1 MKGFVKG
8 NLAVRVFPTR
18 QEMGAAAAQEGAACL
33 KRLLETRET
42 INVMF
47 AAAPSQNELLAGLVA
62 SDVDWSRVHAFHMDD
77 YVGLPEDDPRRFPN
91 FLKERL
97 FDLLPF
103 GSVHCMNSTATEADA
118 VRAAAQYDALLRQN
132 PLDVCFMG
140 IGENGHIAFNDPQVA
155 DFADPVWTKVVTLDE
170 VCRMQQVHDGCFAT
184 LDEVPRQAMTV
195 TIPALMSARE
205 VFCVVPTAAKAAAV
219 ERVLSGGVDV
229 ACPASILLVHPSA
242 RLYLD
247 AAAAGRWA

>member
-77 YVGLPEDDPRRFPN
+77 YVGLPADDPRRFPI
-91 FLKERL
+91 F
-97 FDLLPF
+97 
-103 GSVHCMNSTATEADA
+103 
-118 VRAAAQYDALLRQN
+118 
-132 PLDVCFMG
+132 
-140 IGENGHIAFNDPQVA
+140 
-155 DFADPVWTKVVTLDE
+155 
-170 VCRMQQVHDGCFAT
+170 
-184 LDEVPRQAMTV
+184 
-195 TIPALMSARE
+195 
-205 VFCVVPTAAKAAAV
+205 
-219 ERVLSGGVDV
+219 
-229 ACPASILLVHPSA
+229 
-242 RLYLD
+242 
-247 AAAAGRWA
+247 